1 MGRDGQ
7 PCNTLW
13 ISFPPSSHIDEQMI
27 RNTLISFGQIKS
39 VKTFSSRNLVCVEFT
54 TVDDA
59 QRAKEG
65 LRLQGHVF
73 NDPRIKPDVASVNE
87 NPFSPLKKLDGF
99 GSRLQ
104 GHVFNDPRI
113 KPDVASVNENPFSP
127 LKKLDGFGS
136 RLQGHIF
143 NDPRIK
149 PDVASVNENPFP
161 PLKKLDGFGSN
172 NHPIMAQASEPFIS
186 PPQFSDM
193 DTLYSRMLPSTV
205 KSTKHPTTS
214 SIECFQ
220 RDSKRP
226 KIGAN
231 LLNNNA
237 SFPLRNAD
245 HDHGLRKEPHH
256 HIWHGII
263 AKGGTPVCHAQCV
276 PYGKGL
282 GIELPHVVDCTA
294 RTELDML
301 ARHYDDAIG
310 FEIVYFLPVP
320 DSEDDLA
327 SYTEFLEYLKVNNR
341 AGVAKFVDDINFF
354 LVPPVFLTK
363 ILNVTAAE
371 HIYGVVFKF
380 PKVPSSTLM
389 EKTTHLPASTSIGY
403 MHRTPPSQAV
413 CDLTPTKE
421 KQSLPM
427 DYNTK
432 IPLKPPHPATTE
444 PPSIHSLPP
453 NHAPR
458 NTLSAPQASVSFI
471 P

>member
-1 MGRDGQ
+1 MGKDGQ

-13 ISFPPSSHIDEQMI
+13 ISFSPSSHIDEHMI

-65 LRLQGHVF
+65 LEGNVF
-73 NDPRIKPDVASVNE
+73 NDPRIKPHAALANE
-87 NPFSPLKKLDGF
+87 KNPFRPL
-99 GSRLQ
+99 
-104 GHVFNDPRI
+104 
-113 KPDVASVNENPFSP
+113 
-127 LKKLDGFGS
+127 
-136 RLQGHIF
+136 
-143 NDPRIK
+143 
-149 PDVASVNENPFP
+149 
-161 PLKKLDGFGSN
+161 KLDGFGSN
-172 NHPIMAQASEPFIS
+172 NHPIMAQGSKPFIS
-186 PPQFSDM
+186 PTEFSDM
-193 DTLYSRMLPSTV
+193 DTLHRMLPSIV
-205 KSTKHPTTS
+205 KGTNKHPTTS

-245 HDHGLRKEPHH
+245 DGHGLRKEPHH

-263 AKGGTPVCHAQCV
+263 AKGGTPVCHARCV
-276 PYGKGL
+276 AYGKEL
-282 GIELPHVVDCTA
+282 GIELPHVVDCIA

-301 ARHYDDAIG
+301 ARYYADAIG
-310 FEIVYFLPVP
+310 FDIVFFLPEP
-320 DSEDDLA
+320 DNEDDFA
-327 SYTEFLEYLKVNNR
+327 SYTDFLEYLKVNNR
-341 AGVAKFVDDINFF
+341 AGVAKCVNDTNFF
-354 LVPPVFLTK
+354 LVPPDFLTK
-363 ILNVTAAE
+363 IMKITAPAPE

-380 PKVPSSTLM
+380 PTVPSSTPM

-403 MHRTPPSQAV
+403 MHRILPSQAQ
-413 CDLTPTKE
+413 CDLIPTKE

-432 IPLKPPHPATTE
+432 LPLKPPHPATSND
-444 PPSIHSLPP
+444 PPSTHSLPP

-458 NTLSAPQASVSFI
+458 KTLSAPEGSLAYI